1 MREKIRFAFLIL
13 MGVAG
18 TALFLFSI
26 LGSDVLVMNPKGIIG
41 VEERDLMVTTTL
53 LMCVIVIPVFIM
65 MAVITWRYRA
75 SNKKATY
82 KPMWAH
88 SWLAETLWWGLPCV
102 IIVILSVM
110 TWKSC
115 HSLDPF
121 QPLVS
126 DKKPVT
132 IQVIAL
138 QWKWLFIYPEH
149 NIATVN
155 YIQFPEKVPINF
167 EIAAEAPMNSFWIPQ
182 LGGQIYAMEGMKTT
196 LHLIADHVGDY
207 WGVSANISGTGFS
220 GMKFAAK
227 ATTQEEFDEW
237 ILSVQKSEEGL
248 NRDKYGEL
256 VKPSEYDPPAFY
268 TLEDPKLFTWVVMKF
283 MTHCSGGH

>member
-13 MGVAG
+13 MAMAG

-26 LGSDVLVMNPKGIIG
+26 LGADVLVMNPKGIIG
-41 VEERDLMVTTTL
+41 IEERDLMVTTTL
-53 LMCVIVIPVFIM
+53 LMCLIVVPVFIM

-75 SNKKATY
+75 TNKRATY

-102 IIVILSVM
+102 IIIILSVM

-155 YIQFPEKVPINF
+155 YIQFPEKTPINF

-196 LHLIADHVGDY
+196 LHLMADHVGDY

-220 GMKFAAK
+220 GMKFVAK

-248 NRDKYGEL
+248 TRDKYEEL
-256 VKPSEYDPPAFY
+256 VKPSEYDPAAFY